1 MNILKKNTFL
11 VTTCSL
17 LISSM
22 AVAQDKGEKDIQ
34 PEWLKKYSDKEI

>member
-1 MNILKKNTFL
+1 MNISKKNTFL

-22 AVAQDKGEKDIQ
+22 AVAQDKREKDIQ
-34 PEWLKKYSDKEI
+34 PEWLKKIQ

>member
-22 AVAQDKGEKDIQ
+22 AVAQAKGEKDIH
-34 PEWLKKYSDKEI
+34 PEWII